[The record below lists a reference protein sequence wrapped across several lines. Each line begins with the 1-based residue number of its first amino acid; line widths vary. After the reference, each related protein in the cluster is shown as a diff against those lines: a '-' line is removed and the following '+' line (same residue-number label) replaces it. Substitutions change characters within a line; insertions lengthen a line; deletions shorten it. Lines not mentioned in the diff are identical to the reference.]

1 MKKRIATALLCAT
14 AAASALA
21 QSDRFW
27 YGALDVGTVDI
38 EDAGFADPGSMTLSA
53 GYRMNRHFALEG
65 GITLIGDST
74 LIDSVGTIRLAQ
86 SDLRF
91 LAVGIV
97 PVAPNV
103 DLFGKAGLGL
113 HTAEITGTGTYAG
126 LYGKETTTN
135 AIFGF
140 GGQYNVNPQFGLRL
154 QYERLG
160 KAKANS
166 TATGADISRLSLGGV
181 LNF

>member
-1 MKKRIATALLCAT
+1 M
-14 AAASALA
+14 
-21 QSDRFW
+21 
-27 YGALDVGTVDI
+27 
-38 EDAGFADPGSMTLSA
+38 
-53 GYRMNRHFALEG
+53 
-65 GITLIGDST
+65 
-74 LIDSVGTIRLAQ
+74 
-86 SDLRF
+86 
-91 LAVGIV
+91 